1 MTFEEKLRKRIA
13 TAPFQSA
20 ERQLLKVVL
29 GECQRKT
36 LKTPTD
42 EMGQNIV
49 RKMIKA
55 NEENITRLHPED
67 PRIEDFNEE
76 NRVLGSLLPKFLS
89 AAEIR
94 QRLEEDGVD
103 IAGARND
110 GQAMGAAM
118 KHLKGLNA
126 PVEGD
131 VVKSVVSQ
139 MRED

>member
-1 MTFEEKLRKRIA
+1 MNFEEKLRKRIA
-13 TAPFQSA
+13 EAPFQSA

-67 PRIEDFNEE
+67 NRVEEFKEE
-76 NRVLGSLLPKFLS
+76 NRVLGTLLPKFWS
-89 AAEIR
+89 AEEIR
-94 QRLEEDGVD
+94 ARLESDGVD
-103 IAGARND
+103 IAGANND
-110 GQAMGAAM
+110 GQATGLAM
-118 KHLKGLNA
+118 KHLKGLSA

-131 VVKSVVSQ
+131 VVKAVVSQ